1 MENLPKNDE
10 SDETLARDIGAVARI
25 GAVPAILHMVCE
37 ETGMGFAAVAR
48 VTDLTWTACAV
59 HDDIGF
65 GLREGGQLD
74 LHTTL
79 CFESRAARASIA
91 VDDFSTSPAYR
102 NHHTPAL
109 YRLESYM
116 SVPIILPDG
125 EYFGNLCAV
134 DARPHDVSNS
144 RVVRMFEVFAS
155 LIALQLDSARKQ
167 SSAEALL
174 ADERRTATLREE
186 FIAVLGHDLRNPLSA
201 FNATA
206 ELLCRRKEDELVH
219 VGQRLARTVSRMA
232 GLIDDV
238 MDFARGRLGGGVAV
252 NIETVADLG
261 PSLHAVIDELC
272 DANPSCM
279 VERDIEVM
287 EAVDCDRARMQ
298 QLLSNLLANA
308 LNHGAKH
315 APVAVTARLA
325 DGRLSL
331 SVRNSGKPIP
341 GDVLTRIF
349 EPYYR
354 PATSVPG
361 GGLGLGLY
369 ICKQIVDAHGGSVAV
384 TSTEAEGTIFTAS
397 IAQRQ

>member
-1 MENLPKNDE
+1 MENLPKSDE
-10 SDETLARDIGAVARI
+10 TDETLARDIGAVARI
-25 GAVPAILHMVCE
+25 GAVPAILHMICE
-37 ETGMGFAAVAR
+37 ETSMGFAAVAR

-65 GLREGGQLD
+65 GLKAGGQLD
-74 LHTTL
+74 LYTTL

-91 VDDFSTSPAYR
+91 VDDFSTSPAYC
-102 NHHTPAL
+102 NHHTSAL
-109 YRLESYM
+109 YRLESYI

-125 EYFGNLCAV
+125 EYFGNLCAF
-134 DARPHDVSNS
+134 DARPHAVSNT

-167 SSAEALL
+167 SSVEALL
-174 ADERRTATLREE
+174 ADARRTATLREE

-206 ELLCRRKEDELVH
+206 ELLCRRKEAELVR
-219 VGQRLARTVSRMA
+219 VGQRLGRTVSRMA

-252 NIETVADLG
+252 NIESVADLG

-272 DANPSCM
+272 DANPSCT
-279 VERDIEVM
+279 VERDIEVL
-287 EAVDCDRARMQ
+287 ETVDCDRARVQ

-308 LNHGAKH
+308 LSHGEKGG
-315 APVAVTARLA
+315 PVAVTTRLA
-325 DGRLSL
+325 DERLVL

-341 GDVLTRIF
+341 ADILTRIF

-354 PATSVPG
+354 PASSVPG

-369 ICKQIVDAHGGSVAV
+369 ICKQIVDAHGGSLAV
-384 TSTEAEGTIFTAS
+384 TSTEAAGTIFTAS

>member
-1 MENLPKNDE
+1 MENFPNNNE

-25 GAVPAILHMVCE
+25 GAVPAILHMICE

-65 GLREGGQLD
+65 GLKAGGQLD

-91 VDDFSTSPAYR
+91 VDDFSTSPTYR
-102 NHHTPAL
+102 NHRTPAL
-109 YRLESYM
+109 YRLESYI

-134 DARPHDVSNS
+134 DARPHEVSNT
-144 RVVRMFEVFAS
+144 RVLRMFEVFAS
-155 LIALQLDSARKQ
+155 LIALQLDSVRKQ
-167 SSAEALL
+167 SSVEALL
-174 ADERRTATLREE
+174 ADERRTAALREE

-206 ELLCRRKEDELVH
+206 ELLCRRKEDELVR
-219 VGQRLARTVSRMA
+219 VGQRLGRTVSRMA

-238 MDFARGRLGGGVAV
+238 MDFARGRLGGGLAV
-252 NIETVADLG
+252 NIQCVADLG
-261 PSLHAVIDELC
+261 TPLRAVIDELC
-272 DANPSCM
+272 DANPLCT
-279 VERDIEVM
+279 VECDIELV

-308 LNHGAKH
+308 LSHGAKG
-315 APVAVTARLA
+315 APVTVTARLA
-325 DGRLSL
+325 NGQLVL

-341 GDVLTRIF
+341 SEVLTRIF

-354 PATSVPG
+354 PSTSVPG

-369 ICKQIVDAHGGSVAV
+369 ICKQIVDAHGGSLTV
-384 TSTEAEGTIFTAS
+384 TSTETDGTVFIAS
-397 IAQRQ
+397 IPQRQ